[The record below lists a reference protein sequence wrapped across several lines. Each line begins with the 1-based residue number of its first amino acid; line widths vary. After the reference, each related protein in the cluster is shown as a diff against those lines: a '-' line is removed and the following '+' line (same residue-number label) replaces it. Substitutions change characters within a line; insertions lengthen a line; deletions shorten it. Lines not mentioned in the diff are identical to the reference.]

1 MKYHGIA
8 NWNNTCTTA
17 PIISSFA
24 YKTKS
29 HKAKLHLHLW
39 HYNRCLRLMLN
50 YTEVFLRLA
59 CERMPRWA
67 WLWPA
72 GGVSSGSC
80 PRTSTWSI
88 GDMDQNP
95 SLSQLHLT
103 PRFPQLITEMIL
115 ELITEMTLTQSGGNQ
130 QNNAKDEWKNVEIP
144 DSVRTSTTDFGMN
157 CGQI

>member
-39 HYNRCLRLMLN
+39 HYNRCLRLILN

-72 GGVSSGSC
+72 GGQQRFLPEDFNMINRWYGSESITFTIAFDSSF
-80 PRTSTWSI
+80 
-88 GDMDQNP
+88 P
-95 SLSQLHLT
+95 SAHY
-103 PRFPQLITEMIL
+103 RNDL